1 MIPTIKVKPWGQG
14 QGDFVLINEDEF
26 NPDFHEHLDAA
37 NKPAKPGAQDGGK
50 PDADADGDGKVT
62 AAELKAAL
70 TEKGIAFKGN
80 ASKAEL
86 QGLLDAANKPA
97 DDPQ

>member
-1 MIPTIKVKPWGQG
+1 MIPTIKVKPWGKD

-26 NPDFHEHLDAA
+26 NPDFHERIDAA
-37 NKPAKPGAQDGGK
+37 GKPAKQDGGK

-70 TEKGIAFKGN
+70 AEKGVAFKGN

-86 QGLLDAANKPA
+86 QALFDAAGKPA
-97 DDPQ
+97 DNQQ